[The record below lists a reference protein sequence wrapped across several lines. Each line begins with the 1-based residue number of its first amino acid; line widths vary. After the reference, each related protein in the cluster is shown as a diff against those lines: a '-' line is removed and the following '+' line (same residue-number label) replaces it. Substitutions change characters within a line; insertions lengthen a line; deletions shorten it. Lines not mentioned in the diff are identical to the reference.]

1 VYKTYQENLLG
12 ALSFG
17 LAMPTTAMPT
27 MVKARTFLQNH
38 KQIQKNKGTP
48 MLTDQ
53 GQPQQGP
60 RLPIIH
66 VPLNCQEDSL
76 LGAVDL
82 ECDIEMDQSLYHCHE
97 GLLIVDDL
105 QW

>member
-1 VYKTYQENLLG
+1 
-12 ALSFG
+12 
-17 LAMPTTAMPT
+17 
-27 MVKARTFLQNH
+27 
-38 KQIQKNKGTP
+38 

-66 VPLNCQEDSL
+66 VTLNCQEDSL
-76 LGAVDL
+76 LGAV
-82 ECDIEMDQSLYHCHE
+82 ETWNIKWKWIKSLYHCHE
-97 GLLIVDDL
+97 GLSIVDDL